1 MQNGKLV
8 ISLDFEI
15 YWGVRDEPYVEAYK
29 SELLGV
35 RKVIPRMLALFEKY
49 EIQATFATVGLL
61 FFDNKEEMK
70 RAIPTKKPSYS
81 NQKLSPYFDLD
92 TVVGETE
99 DTDPYHF
106 GKSLISQIVTKRQEI
121 GSHTFCHYYCME
133 EGQTEAEFDADL
145 EAAIKVADA
154 NNIKLESFVFPRNQ
168 YNESYLSILKKHG
181 FKSFRGNQSSFLFN
195 YSLTGVKSMVTRVL
209 RLTDAYLN
217 LSGHNIYTHSQ
228 LLTDGLINI
237 PASRSLR
244 PFSKKFS
251 LFEPIRLKR
260 ITRSM
265 TAAAKSGRVYHLWW
279 HPHNFG
285 SYQDENFE
293 FLEKILKHYQKL
305 RTTHNFESISM
316 GNLASQLLNQ

>member
-1 MQNGKLV
+1 MQNGKFV

-15 YWGVRDEPYVEAYK
+15 YWGVRDKKSIEAYR

-35 RKVIPRMLALFEKY
+35 RKVIPRLLNLFEKY

-70 RAIPTKKPSYS
+70 KAIPGIKPSYI
-81 NQKLSPYFDLD
+81 NKNLSPYYDLD
-92 TVVGETE
+92 KVVGETE

-121 GSHTFCHYYCME
+121 GSHTFCHYYCIE

-154 NNIKLESFVFPRNQ
+154 NNIRLQSFVFPRNQ
-168 YNESYLSILKKHG
+168 YNAAYLNILKRHG
-181 FKSFRGNQSSFLFN
+181 ISSFRGNENSFFFDP
-195 YSLTGVKSMVTRVL
+195 SLTGLKLKLARAL
-209 RLTDAYLN
+209 RLADTYIN
-217 LSGHNIYTHSQ
+217 ISGNNIYTQSQ
-228 LLTDGLINI
+228 LSKDGIINI
-237 PASRSLR
+237 PASRFLR
-244 PFSKKFS
+244 PFSTKLKP
-251 LFEPIRLKR
+251 LEPLRLKR

-285 SYQDENFE
+285 SYQDENFK
-293 FLEKILKHYQKL
+293 FLEKILEHYQKL
-305 RTTHNFESISM
+305 KTVYNFESINM
-316 GNLASQLLNQ
+316 GDLASQLLKQ